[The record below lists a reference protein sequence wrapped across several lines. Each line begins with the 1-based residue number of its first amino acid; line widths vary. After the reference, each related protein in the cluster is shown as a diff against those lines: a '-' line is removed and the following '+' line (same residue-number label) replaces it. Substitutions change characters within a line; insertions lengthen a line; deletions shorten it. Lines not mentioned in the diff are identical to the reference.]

1 MVNVRIST
9 CRLIDLAEN
18 GMISWENLTRNLLTW
33 MSEEDVAAFANSE
46 GYFEGYFDE
55 EDEETDS

>member
-1 MVNVRIST
+1 MANVRIST

-18 GMISWENLTRNLLTW
+18 GMISWENLARNLLIW

-46 GYFEGYFDE
+46 GYFDE
-55 EDEETDS
+55 EDDETDG